1 MTLGSLELR
10 IQSPTNTS
18 VLTSL
23 HPKHLACWVLLSLC
37 KYWKAALTLY
47 SVYSPELW
55 LILYSLY
62 SASKLSHQNSQIL
75 FSLNKAKLLY
85 IKNPLVFRLLSL
97 QRLSKASFG
106 TQAKNMVFVLGI
118 MIPSLEIW
126 ETESCLGSWEAM
138 KWKYKDDHL
147 LHWPE

>member
-1 MTLGSLELR
+1 M
-10 IQSPTNTS
+10 
-18 VLTSL
+18 
-23 HPKHLACWVLLSLC
+23 
-37 KYWKAALTLY
+37 
-47 SVYSPELW
+47 YSPELW

-138 KWKYKDDHL
+138 K
-147 LHWPE
+147 